1 MVEKDMKSVS
11 DYNAKEQRK
20 YFRGQCFNLAATL
33 IVGSF
38 AGGNVKLVSV
48 GAVYDYAK
56 SLYDEGIERDW
67 VNYGEAEHRDNREIN
82 KETGKVEI
90 PIEQKGTLENPLT
103 EKDRI
108 GQDDAQIA
116 DETDGVVI

>member
-1 MVEKDMKSVS
+1 MKMVEKDMKSVS

-33 IVGSF
+33 IAGSF
-38 AGGNVKLVSV
+38 AGGDVKIVSV
-48 GAVYDYAK
+48 GVVYDYAK
-56 SLYDEGIERDW
+56 ALYDEGIKRDW
-67 VNYGEAEHRDNREIN
+67 VNYG
-82 KETGKVEI
+82 EI